1 MQRAIQYV
9 EENQGRFTEELQAL
23 VRQPSIAAQGVG
35 MEETAYL
42 VRQALERIG
51 ATVRIIP
58 TKGFPV
64 VYGELRGDSD
74 RTLVSYNHYDVQPP
88 EPLELWSYPPFGAEI
103 HDGKM
108 FGRGVS
114 DNKGNFMSRVQAAE
128 AILRTRGSL
137 PVTMK
142 FVLEGEEEI
151 GSVHLPSFVER
162 HRDLLRGDGCLW
174 EAGYKDVDDRPVIR
188 LGMKGILSIELVA
201 RGARVDYHSS
211 QAVVL
216 PNPAWDLVWALGTLR
231 GPDGRVRIPGFY
243 EDILPISQAEREALA
258 RVPINEAKLK
268 EQAGVVRFNG
278 DLQGQDIA
286 VALATEPTCNI
297 AGIASGYTGEGMK
310 TVLPREAKAKLD
322 LRMVVDMDPEKILH
336 SIREHLEAN
345 GFGHIEVKLLS
356 AEKAGKTPVDDPFAN
371 LVVETAREVYG
382 QEPVVLP
389 SAAGSGPMHLFREVG
404 LPCVSIGVGW
414 ARSQNHAPNES
425 IRMADYW
432 EGVRHVIAIIYGMG
446 RQ

>member
-1 MQRAIQYV
+1 MQRAFQYLQ
-9 EENQGRFTEELQAL
+9 ENQGRFTEELRTL

-35 MEETAYL
+35 MEETAQL
-42 VRQALERIG
+42 AKQALERIG

-58 TKGFPV
+58 TRGFPV
-64 VYGELRGDSD
+64 VYGELKGDSE

-88 EPLELWSYPPFGAEI
+88 EPLELWNYPPFGAEI

-114 DNKGNFMSRVQAAE
+114 DNKGNFMSRVQAVE

-137 PVTMK
+137 PVSMK

-151 GSVHLPSFVER
+151 GSVNLPSFVHEN
-162 HRDLLRGDGCLW
+162 RDLLQGDGCIW

-188 LGMKGILSIELVA
+188 LGMKGILSIELRA
-201 RGARVDYHSS
+201 RGARIDYHSS

-243 EDILPISQAEREALA
+243 DDVAPISRAEREALA

-268 EQAGVVRFNG
+268 DQAGVARFNG
-278 DLQGQDIA
+278 DLRGQEIA
-286 VALATEPTCNI
+286 VALGTEPTCNI
-297 AGIASGYTGEGMK
+297 AGFLSGYTGEGMK
-310 TVLPREAKAKLD
+310 TVLPREAMAKLD
-322 LRMVVDMDPEKILH
+322 LRMVVDMDPERILR
-336 SIREHLEAN
+336 SMKEHLAAH

-356 AEKAGKTPVDDPFAN
+356 SERAGKTPVDDPFAR

-382 QEPVVLP
+382 QEPVLLP
-389 SAAGSGPMHLFREVG
+389 SAAGSGPMYLFREVG
-404 LPCVSIGVGW
+404 LPCASIGVGW
-414 ARSQNHAPNES
+414 SRSQNHAPNES
-425 IRMADYW
+425 VRMADYW
-432 EGVRHVIAIIYGMG
+432 EGVRHMIAIIYRMAE
-446 RQ
+446 